1 MWRPQGWEDRSC
13 ISHTIIG
20 NVFNML
26 MGMSSHNVLRFVHKR
41 FVHKLKLT
49 FVLQKFLPNFFL
61 LLTQLNVVSNRLPHL
76 PVIDWPIPVFKII
89 SKSMY
94 NLLLHFSHHLLLK
107 RTIYWWKI
115 SFTTLAIGQRN
126 LEIKQTAHRVW
137 KLLDVKKTTIL

>member
-26 MGMSSHNVLRFVHKR
+26 MGMSSHNVLRFVHK
-41 FVHKLKLT
+41 LKLT
-49 FVLQKFLPNFFL
+49 FVLQKFLLNLFL

-94 NLLLHFSHHLLLK
+94 NLLLHIWHHLLLK

-115 SFTTLAIGQRN
+115 SFTTLAIEQRN
-126 LEIKQTAHRVW
+126 LEIKQAEHKVW
-137 KLLDVKKTTIL
+137 KLLDVTKTTIL